1 MIILFQQK
9 IMISLN
15 LQRLTSLLAKI
26 AIPFLILLISSC
38 SKNEVINVEY
48 KINEYHDNGFYATFS
63 VNNNSNINLDSPW
76 SLHWNQQSSII
87 DESSIKDNVKYEY
100 VAGQSY
106 NILSFGKD
114 FNLKSNESTSIDF
127 NQFGTVRRIS
137 DLPVGG
143 FIVSNNEI
151 IDVEFNYNWKNAV
164 GIEQL
169 DAPSSKDRYELY
181 APGNVIDKSELE
193 IIIPT
198 PSEITLLDGESSL
211 KSEYRFFVAESLNLD
226 IDTVNSLFSENFN
239 IDLNNSSNYDIS
251 VQYTDNLLEES
262 YKLLIDENKIIIEAS
277 DKAGALYG
285 LQSLKQL
292 MLASSLENKKLKH
305 ISISDSPRFSYRG
318 MLLDI
323 SRNFYG
329 PDKIKQILDYLSFF
343 KINHLDFRLTDDEG
357 WRLEIPGL
365 MELTDVGS
373 KRAYTEDEFES
384 LIPMYGS
391 GANTNSTGS
400 GYLSKNDFI
409 DILQYADNRNI
420 KIIPQISYPSHMRS
434 AIISMDVRYQKYM
447 ELDNKEEA
455 EKYLLSDP
463 DDESEYNSAQAF
475 DDNIACICRESFFTF
490 YEKVIDEIHLMYQEA
505 GLEMDKFGVGADE
518 LPFGAWQ
525 KSPICDKFMEE
536 NSIAGDYNA
545 LYEMMQTRVYN
556 KISSY
561 NATMT
566 GWDDILLELTERN
579 QSETQI
585 KDFFKGDDILLFVWK
600 NDWGQGR
607 QDMIYKYANLG
618 YKTVMSN
625 SSAFYFDMVD
635 DKDLDNVGLSWSGYA
650 DYKDMW
656 TVDVFDIFNDSYGVK
671 KNNISKEYIES
682 SEKLKSTNRDNII
695 GIQSQIWSETIRNEN
710 ILDYMFMPN
719 IIVFSQKA
727 WSKDSKWMSI
737 QDQTEREITLNY
749 EWNKF
754 TNSIG
759 QRVLPIVEN
768 IYGGLT
774 YDLPKPGG
782 IIKNDSLY
790 ANTAF
795 PGLNIKY
802 TLDGSLPN
810 IESMNYNNPVE
821 IDQDDVIYL
830 RLFDN
835 KGRGGYPIQVDK

>member
-1 MIILFQQK
+1 MIKRFFLF
-9 IMISLN
+9 IISFFVLSCN
-15 LQRLTSLLAKI
+15 TSSNEI
-26 AIPFLILLISSC
+26 
-38 SKNEVINVEY
+38 EVIY
-48 KINEYHDNGFYATFS
+48 KIKKINDSNFDVRLSFLNSSNVDFDS
-63 VNNNSNINLDSPW
+63 VW
-76 SLHWNQQSSII
+76 SFHWNQQSSIVNN
-87 DESSIKDNVKYEY
+87 ESIPDNIKYEY

-114 FNLKSNESTSIDF
+114 YDLKSNESINIDF
-127 NQFGTVRRIS
+127 NQFGGVKRIS

-143 FIVSNNEI
+143 FVVSNNEI
-151 IDVEFNYNWKNAV
+151 IDVKFTYDWKDAD
-164 GIEQL
+164 GIEKL
-169 DAPSSKDRYELY
+169 DAPSSIDRYNLY
-181 APGNVIDKSELE
+181 SPSSVLSKSELE
-193 IIIPT
+193 IITPS
-198 PSEITLLDGESSL
+198 PSEITILDGESSL
-211 KSEYRFFVAESLNLD
+211 KSMYEIFIDENLD
-226 IDTVNSLFSENFN
+226 LDINTVNSILSQNFN
-239 IDLNNSSNYDIS
+239 IEFNNYSDSVDSDII
-251 VQYTDNLLEES
+251 VQFSEKFLKES
-262 YKLLIDENKIIIEAS
+262 YELSINENKIQIKAS

-285 LQSLKQL
+285 IQSLKQL
-292 MLASSLENKKLKH
+292 MLSSKLDNTNLKH
-305 ISISDSPRFSYRG
+305 VFINDSPRFSYRG

-365 MELTDVGS
+365 DELTEVGS
-373 KRAYTEDEFES
+373 KRAYTKDEFES

-391 GANTNSTGS
+391 GPDTNSTGS
-400 GYLSKNDFI
+400 GYLSKVDFI

-420 KIIPQISYPSHMRS
+420 KIIPQISFPSHIRS
-434 AIISMDVRYQKYM
+434 AIISMDARYQKYM
-447 ELDNKEEA
+447 ELGNKDEA

-463 DDESEYNSAQAF
+463 DDKSEYYSAQGF
-475 DDNIACICRESFFTF
+475 DDNIACICRESAFTF
-490 YEKVIDEIHLMYQEA
+490 YEKVIDEIYLMYQEA
-505 GLEMDKFGVGADE
+505 EVEMDKFGVAADE
-518 LPFGAWQ
+518 LPYGAWQ
-525 KSPICDKFMEE
+525 KSPICNKFMED
-536 NSIAGDYNA
+536 NSIVGDYNA

-556 KISSY
+556 KILSY

-566 GWDDILLELTERN
+566 GWDDILLKLTEKN

-600 NDWGQGR
+600 NDWGGGR
-607 QDMIYKYANLG
+607 QDMIYKFANLG

-695 GIQSQIWSETIRNEN
+695 GIQSQIWSETIRNED

-727 WSKDSKWMSI
+727 WSKDPKWISV
-737 QDQTEREITLNY
+737 QDKNEREITLDY

-754 TNSIG
+754 RNTIG
-759 QRVLPIVEN
+759 QRLLPMIEN
-768 IYGGLT
+768 IYGGLS

-790 ANTAF
+790 ANSAF
-795 PGLNIKY
+795 PGLSIKY

-810 IESMNYNNPVE
+810 SESMNYKNPVKLN
-821 IDQDDVIYL
+821 QDDIVNL

-835 KGRGGYPIQVDK
+835 KGRGGYTIQVDK

>member
-1 MIILFQQK
+1 MRIY
-9 IMISLN
+9 N
-15 LQRLTSLLAKI
+15 Y
-26 AIPFLILLISSC
+26 ILLSLSFFILSC
-38 SKNEVINVEY
+38 DSKPEVIEVVYEVNEMKDSGLDVTFTIKNLT
-48 KINEYHDNGFYATFS
+48 KINF
-63 VNNNSNINLDSPW
+63 NSIW
-76 SLHWNQQSSII
+76 SLHWNQQSSKVNN
-87 DESSIKDNVKYEY
+87 ESIPENIKYEY

-106 NILSFGKD
+106 NILSFGKNYD
-114 FNLKSNESTSIDF
+114 LKSNDSISIDF
-127 NQFGTVRRIS
+127 NQSGIVSRIS

-151 IDVEFNYNWKNAV
+151 IDVKFTYNWKNAD
-164 GIEQL
+164 GIDKL
-169 DAPSSKDRYELY
+169 DAPTSKDRYDLY

-198 PSEITLLDGESSL
+198 PSEITILDGESSL
-211 KSEYRFFVAESLNLD
+211 KSEYKVFVDESLNLD
-226 IDTVNSLFSENFN
+226 INTVKSLFAENFN
-239 IDLNNSSNYDIS
+239 IDIKNSKDFDIS
-251 VQYTDNLLEES
+251 VQYIDNLLEES
-262 YKLLIDENKIIIEAS
+262 YKLSIDENKISIEAS
-277 DKAGALYG
+277 GRAGALYG

-292 MLASSLENKKLKH
+292 FLASSLENNMLKH
-305 ISISDSPRFSYRG
+305 MNINDSPRFSYRG

-365 MELTDVGS
+365 EELTEVGS
-373 KRAYTEDEFES
+373 KRAYTKDEFES

-391 GANTNSTGS
+391 GPDIISTGS
-400 GYLSKNDFI
+400 GYLSRVDFI
-409 DILQYADNRNI
+409 EILQYADHRNI

-447 ELDNKEEA
+447 ELGNQEEA

-463 DDESEYNSAQAF
+463 DDESEYYSAQGF
-475 DDNIACICRESFFTF
+475 DDNIACICRESAFTF
-490 YEKVIDEIHLMYQEA
+490 YEKVIDEIYLMYQEA
-505 GLEMDKFGVGADE
+505 GVELNKFGIAADE
-518 LPFGAWQ
+518 LPYGAWQ
-525 KSPICDKFMEE
+525 KSPICDQYMEE

-545 LYEMMQTRVYN
+545 LYEKMQRRVYD
-556 KISSY
+556 KLSSY

-566 GWDDILLELTERN
+566 GWDDILLKLTEKN

-656 TVDVFDIFNDSYGVK
+656 TVDVFDIFNDSYGVE

-682 SEKLKSTNRDNII
+682 SEKLNPNNIDNII
-695 GIQSQIWSETIRNEN
+695 GIQSQIWSETIRNED

-727 WSKDSKWMSI
+727 WSQDPEWMKIS
-737 QDQTEREITLNY
+737 DKTKREYTLDY

-754 TNSIG
+754 TNTIG
-759 QRVLPIVEN
+759 QRVLPIIDN
-768 IYGGLT
+768 IYGGLS

-790 ANTAF
+790 ANSVF

-802 TLDGSLPN
+802 TLDGSLPG
-810 IESMNYNNPVE
+810 IESMNYNNPVKLNQAD
-821 IDQDDVIYL
+821 IVNL

-835 KGRGGYPIQVDK
+835 MGRGGYPIQVDK

>member
-1 MIILFQQK
+1 MIIRFFLF
-9 IMISLN
+9 IISLFVLSCN
-15 LQRLTSLLAKI
+15 TQSREIDAIYEIKKMNESNFEVSLS
-26 AIPFLILLISSC
+26 ILNSTNIDL
-38 SKNEVINVEY
+38 N
-48 KINEYHDNGFYATFS
+48 S
-63 VNNNSNINLDSPW
+63 VW
-76 SLHWNQQSSII
+76 SFHWNQQSSIV
-87 DESSIKDNVKYEY
+87 DSESIPDNIKYEY

-114 FNLKSNESTSIDF
+114 YDLKSNESVNIDF
-127 NQFGTVRRIS
+127 NQFGDVKRIS

-151 IDVEFNYNWKNAV
+151 IDVKFTYDWKDAA
-164 GIEQL
+164 GIEKL
-169 DAPSSKDRYELY
+169 DAPSSKDRYDLY
-181 APGNVIDKSELE
+181 SPSSILNQSKLE
-193 IIIPT
+193 IITPT
-198 PSEITLLDGESSL
+198 PSEITILDGESSL
-211 KSEYRFFVAESLNLD
+211 KSLYEISVDEYLDLDINTVESLFDEHFDTEFNNYSNSTDSD
-226 IDTVNSLFSENFN
+226 IL
-239 IDLNNSSNYDIS
+239 
-251 VQYTDNLLEES
+251 VQYSDNFLEES
-262 YKLLIDENKIIIEAS
+262 YELSINENKILIKAS
-277 DKAGALYG
+277 DRAGALYG
-285 LQSLKQL
+285 LQSLKQI
-292 MLASSLENKKLKH
+292 MLVSKFEKTLLKH
-305 ISISDSPRFSYRG
+305 ILINDSPRFSYRG

-365 MELTDVGS
+365 EELTEVGS
-373 KRAYTEDEFES
+373 KRAYTKDEFES

-391 GANTNSTGS
+391 GPDTNSTGS
-400 GYLSKNDFI
+400 GYLSKLDFI
-409 DILQYADNRNI
+409 EILKYADNRNI
-420 KIIPQISYPSHMRS
+420 KIIPQISYPTHLRS

-447 ELDNKEEA
+447 ELGNRQEA

-463 DDESEYNSAQAF
+463 NDKSEYYSAQGF
-475 DDNIACICRESFFTF
+475 NDNIACICRESAFTF
-490 YEKVIDEIHLMYQEA
+490 YEKVIDEIYLMYQEA
-505 GLEMDKFGVGADE
+505 GVKLDKFGIAADE
-518 LPFGAWQ
+518 LPYGAWQ
-525 KSPICDKFMEE
+525 KSPICDKFMED
-536 NSIAGDYNA
+536 NSIVGDYNA
-545 LYEMMQTRVYN
+545 LYEMMQSRVYN
-556 KISSY
+556 KLSSY
-561 NATMT
+561 GATMT
-566 GWDDILLELTERN
+566 GWDDILLKLTDKN

-585 KDFFKGDDILLFVWK
+585 KDFFKGDDILLFVW
-600 NDWGQGR
+600 NSDWGQGR

-671 KNNISKEYIES
+671 KNNISKDYIES
-682 SEKLKSTNRDNII
+682 SEKIKYSNRDNII
-695 GIQSQIWSETIRNEN
+695 GIQSQIWSETIRNED

-727 WSKDSKWMSI
+727 WSKDPKWMSI
-737 QDQTEREITLNY
+737 QDQSEREITLDD

-754 TNSIG
+754 TNTIG
-759 QRVLPIVEN
+759 QRVLPMVDN
-768 IYGGLT
+768 IYGGLS

-790 ANTAF
+790 ANSAF

-810 IESMNYNNPVE
+810 FESMSYTNPVK
-821 IDQDDVIYL
+821 INKDDIVNL

-835 KGRGGYPIQVDK
+835 KGRGGYSIQVDK

>member
-1 MIILFQQK
+1 MYEIFID
-9 IMISLN
+9 
-15 LQRLTSLLAKI
+15 
-26 AIPFLILLISSC
+26 
-38 SKNEVINVEY
+38 E
-48 KINEYHDNGFYATFS
+48 
-63 VNNNSNINLDSPW
+63 NLD
-76 SLHWNQQSSII
+76 
-87 DESSIKDNVKYEY
+87 
-100 VAGQSY
+100 
-106 NILSFGKD
+106 
-114 FNLKSNESTSIDF
+114 
-127 NQFGTVRRIS
+127 
-137 DLPVGG
+137 
-143 FIVSNNEI
+143 
-151 IDVEFNYNWKNAV
+151 
-164 GIEQL
+164 
-169 DAPSSKDRYELY
+169 
-181 APGNVIDKSELE
+181 
-193 IIIPT
+193 
-198 PSEITLLDGESSL
+198 
-211 KSEYRFFVAESLNLD
+211 LD
-226 IDTVNSLFSENFN
+226 INTVNSILSQNFN
-239 IDLNNSSNYDIS
+239 IEFNNYSDSVDSDII
-251 VQYTDNLLEES
+251 VQFSEKFLKES
-262 YKLLIDENKIIIEAS
+262 YELSINENKIQIKAS

-285 LQSLKQL
+285 IQSLKQL
-292 MLASSLENKKLKH
+292 MLSSKLDNTKLKH
-305 ISISDSPRFSYRG
+305 VFINDSPRFSYRG

-365 MELTDVGS
+365 EELTEVGS
-373 KRAYTEDEFES
+373 KRAYTKDEFES

-391 GANTNSTGS
+391 GPDTNSTGS
-400 GYLSKNDFI
+400 GYLSKVDFI

-420 KIIPQISYPSHMRS
+420 KIIPQISFPSHIRS
-434 AIISMDVRYQKYM
+434 AIISMDARYQKYM
-447 ELDNKEEA
+447 ELGNKDEA

-463 DDESEYNSAQAF
+463 DDKSEYYSAQGF
-475 DDNIACICRESFFTF
+475 DDNIACICRESAFTF
-490 YEKVIDEIHLMYQEA
+490 YEKVIDEIYLMYQEA
-505 GLEMDKFGVGADE
+505 GVEMDKFGVAADE
-518 LPFGAWQ
+518 LPYGAWQ
-525 KSPICDKFMEE
+525 KSPICNKFMED
-536 NSIAGDYNA
+536 NSIVGDYNA

-556 KISSY
+556 KILSY

-566 GWDDILLELTERN
+566 GWDDILLKLTEKN

-600 NDWGQGR
+600 NDWGGGR
-607 QDMIYKYANLG
+607 QDMIYKFANLG

-695 GIQSQIWSETIRNEN
+695 GIQSQIWSETIRNED

-727 WSKDSKWMSI
+727 WSKDPKWISV
-737 QDQTEREITLNY
+737 QDKNEREITLNH

-754 TNSIG
+754 RNTIG
-759 QRVLPIVEN
+759 QRVLPMIEN
-768 IYGGLT
+768 IYGGLS

-790 ANTAF
+790 ANSAF
-795 PGLNIKY
+795 PGLSIKY

-810 IESMNYNNPVE
+810 SESMNYKNPVKLN
-821 IDQDDVIYL
+821 QDDIVNL

-835 KGRGGYPIQVDK
+835 KGRGGYTIQVDK

>member
-1 MIILFQQK
+1 MNDWNFDVSLSILN
-9 IMISLN
+9 S
-15 LQRLTSLLAKI
+15 T
-26 AIPFLILLISSC
+26 
-38 SKNEVINVEY
+38 NV
-48 KINEYHDNGFYATFS
+48 DFDS
-63 VNNNSNINLDSPW
+63 VW
-76 SLHWNQQSSII
+76 SLHWNQQSSIVNN
-87 DESSIKDNVKYEY
+87 ESIPDNIKYEY

-106 NILSFGKD
+106 NILSFGKNYD
-114 FNLKSNESTSIDF
+114 LKSNDSISIDF
-127 NQFGTVRRIS
+127 NQSGIVRRIS

-151 IDVEFNYNWKNAV
+151 IDVKFTYNWKNAD
-164 GIEQL
+164 GIEKL
-169 DAPSSKDRYELY
+169 DAPSSKDRYDLY
-181 APGNVIDKSELE
+181 APGNVLDKSELE

-211 KSEYRFFVAESLNLD
+211 KSEYKVFVEESLNLD
-226 IDTVNSLFSENFN
+226 INTVKSLFVENFN
-239 IDLNNSSNYDIS
+239 LDIKNSTDYDIS
-251 VQYTDNLLEES
+251 VQYIDNLLEES
-262 YKLLIDENKIIIEAS
+262 YKLSIDENKISIEAS
-277 DKAGALYG
+277 DRAGALYG

-292 MLASSLENKKLKH
+292 FIASSLENNMLKH
-305 ISISDSPRFSYRG
+305 MNISDSPRFSYRG

-365 MELTDVGS
+365 EELTEVGS
-373 KRAYTEDEFES
+373 KRAYTKDEFES

-391 GANTNSTGS
+391 GPDINSTGS
-400 GYLSKNDFI
+400 GYLSRVDFI
-409 DILQYADNRNI
+409 EILQYADHRNI

-447 ELDNKEEA
+447 ELGNQEEA

-463 DDESEYNSAQAF
+463 DDESEYYSAQGF
-475 DDNIACICRESFFTF
+475 DDNIACICRESAFTF
-490 YEKVIDEIHLMYQEA
+490 YEKVIDEIYLMYQEA
-505 GLEMDKFGVGADE
+505 GVELNKFGIGADE
-518 LPFGAWQ
+518 LPYGAWQ
-525 KSPICDKFMEE
+525 KSPICDQFMEE
-536 NSIAGDYNA
+536 KSIAGDYNA
-545 LYEMMQTRVYN
+545 LYEIMQRRVYD
-556 KISSY
+556 KLLSY

-566 GWDDILLELTERN
+566 GWDDILLKLTEKN
-579 QSETQI
+579 QAETKI
-585 KDFFKGDDILLFVWK
+585 KDFFKGDDVLLFVWK

-656 TVDVFDIFNDSYGVK
+656 TVDVFDIFNDSYGVE

-682 SEKLKSTNRDNII
+682 YEKLNPSNRDNII
-695 GIQSQIWSETIRNEN
+695 GIQSQIWSETIRNED

-727 WSKDSKWMSI
+727 WSQDPEWMKIS
-737 QDQTEREITLNY
+737 DKTKREFTLDY

-754 TNSIG
+754 TNTIG
-759 QRVLPIVEN
+759 QRVLPIIDN
-768 IYGGLT
+768 IYGGLS

-790 ANTAF
+790 ANSVF

-802 TLDGSLPN
+802 TLDGSLPD
-810 IESMNYNNPVE
+810 IESMNYNNPVKLN
-821 IDQDDVIYL
+821 QDDIVNL

>member
-1 MIILFQQK
+1 MFHRFLFF
-9 IMISLN
+9 IASLFV
-15 LQRLTSLLAKI
+15 L
-26 AIPFLILLISSC
+26 SC
-38 SKNEVINVEY
+38 STHSKEIEVVYEIKKMNDWNFDVSLSILNSTNV
-48 KINEYHDNGFYATFS
+48 DFDS
-63 VNNNSNINLDSPW
+63 VW
-76 SLHWNQQSSII
+76 SLHWNQQSSIVNN
-87 DESSIKDNVKYEY
+87 ESIPENIKYEY

-106 NILSFGKD
+106 NILSFGKNYD
-114 FNLKSNESTSIDF
+114 LKSNESISIDF
-127 NQFGTVRRIS
+127 NQSGIVKRIS

-151 IDVEFNYNWKNAV
+151 IDVKFTYNWKNAD
-164 GIEQL
+164 GIEKL
-169 DAPSSKDRYELY
+169 DAPTSKDRYDLY
-181 APGNVIDKSELE
+181 APGNVLDKSELE

-211 KSEYRFFVAESLNLD
+211 KSEYKVFVDESLNLD
-226 IDTVNSLFSENFN
+226 INTVKSLFAENFN
-239 IDLNNSSNYDIS
+239 VDIINSKDYDIS
-251 VQYTDNLLEES
+251 VQYIDNLLEES
-262 YKLLIDENKIIIEAS
+262 YKLSIDENKISIEAS
-277 DKAGALYG
+277 DRAGALYG

-292 MLASSLENKKLKH
+292 FLASSLESNMLKH
-305 ISISDSPRFSYRG
+305 MNISDSPRFSYRG

-365 MELTDVGS
+365 EELTEVGS
-373 KRAYTEDEFES
+373 KRAYTKDEFES

-391 GANTNSTGS
+391 GPDVNSTGS
-400 GYLSKNDFI
+400 GYLSRVDFI
-409 DILQYADNRNI
+409 EILQYADHRNI

-447 ELDNKEEA
+447 ELGDQAEA

-463 DDESEYNSAQAF
+463 DDESEYYSAQGF
-475 DDNIACICRESFFTF
+475 DDNIACICRESAFTF
-490 YEKVIDEIHLMYQEA
+490 YEKVIDEIYLMYKEA
-505 GLEMDKFGVGADE
+505 GIELNKFGVAADE
-518 LPFGAWQ
+518 LPYGAWQ
-525 KSPICDKFMEE
+525 KSPICDQFMEE

-545 LYEMMQTRVYN
+545 LYEIMQRRVYD
-556 KISSY
+556 KLSSY

-566 GWDDILLELTERN
+566 GWDDILLKLTEKN
-579 QSETQI
+579 QSETKI
-585 KDFFKGDDILLFVWK
+585 KDFLKGDDILLFVWK

-656 TVDVFDIFNDSYGVK
+656 TVDVFDIFNDSYGVE

-682 SEKLKSTNRDNII
+682 SEKLNPSNRDNII
-695 GIQSQIWSETIRNEN
+695 GIQSQIWSETIRNED

-727 WSKDSKWMSI
+727 WSQDHDWMKIS
-737 QDQTEREITLNY
+737 DKTKREFTLEY

-754 TNSIG
+754 TNTIG
-759 QRVLPIVEN
+759 QRVLPIIDN
-768 IYGGLT
+768 IYGGLS

-790 ANTAF
+790 ANSVF

-802 TLDGSLPN
+802 TLDGSLPD
-810 IESMNYNNPVE
+810 IESMNYNNPVKLNK
-821 IDQDDVIYL
+821 DDVVNL
-830 RLFDN
+830 RLFDD

>member
-1 MIILFQQK
+1 MFHRFFLLTASLFV
-9 IMISLN
+9 L
-15 LQRLTSLLAKI
+15 
-26 AIPFLILLISSC
+26 SC
-38 SKNEVINVEY
+38 STQSKEIEVVYEIKKMNDWNFDVSLSILNSTNV
-48 KINEYHDNGFYATFS
+48 DFDS
-63 VNNNSNINLDSPW
+63 VW
-76 SLHWNQQSSII
+76 SLHWNQQSSIVNN
-87 DESSIKDNVKYEY
+87 ESIPENLKYEY

-106 NILSFGKD
+106 NILSFGKNYD
-114 FNLKSNESTSIDF
+114 LKSNDSISIDF
-127 NQFGTVRRIS
+127 NQSGIVKRIS

-151 IDVEFNYNWKNAV
+151 IDVKFTYNWKNAD
-164 GIEQL
+164 GIDKL
-169 DAPSSKDRYELY
+169 DAPNSKDRYDLY
-181 APGNVIDKSELE
+181 APGYVIDKSELE

-198 PSEITLLDGESSL
+198 PSEITILDGESSL
-211 KSEYRFFVAESLNLD
+211 KSEYKVFVDESLNLD
-226 IDTVNSLFSENFN
+226 INTVKSLFTENFN
-239 IDLNNSSNYDIS
+239 VDIKDSTDHDIS
-251 VQYTDNLLEES
+251 VQYIDNLLEES
-262 YKLLIDENKIIIEAS
+262 YKLSIDENKISIEAS
-277 DKAGALYG
+277 DRAGALYG

-292 MLASSLENKKLKH
+292 FLASSLENKMLKH
-305 ISISDSPRFSYRG
+305 MNISDSPRFSYRG

-365 MELTDVGS
+365 EELTEVGS
-373 KRAYTEDEFES
+373 KRAYTKDEFES

-391 GANTNSTGS
+391 GPDINSTGS
-400 GYLSKNDFI
+400 GYLSRVDFI
-409 DILQYADNRNI
+409 EILQYADHRNI
-420 KIIPQISYPSHMRS
+420 KVIPQISYPSHMRS

-447 ELDNKEEA
+447 ELGNQQEA

-463 DDESEYNSAQAF
+463 DDESEYYSAQGF
-475 DDNIACICRESFFTF
+475 DDNIACICRESAFTF
-490 YEKVIDEIHLMYQEA
+490 YEKVIDEIYLMYQEA
-505 GLEMDKFGVGADE
+505 GVELNKFGIAADE
-518 LPFGAWQ
+518 LPYGAWQ
-525 KSPICDKFMEE
+525 KSPICDQYMEE

-545 LYEMMQTRVYN
+545 LYEIMQRRVYD
-556 KISSY
+556 KLSSY

-566 GWDDILLELTERN
+566 GWDDILLKLTEKN

-585 KDFFKGDDILLFVWK
+585 KDFFQGDDILLFVWK

-656 TVDVFDIFNDSYGVK
+656 TVDVFDIFNDSYGVE

-682 SEKLKSTNRDNII
+682 SEKLNPSNRDNII
-695 GIQSQIWSETIRNEN
+695 GIQSQIWSETIRNED

-727 WSKDSKWMSI
+727 WSQDPEWMKIS
-737 QDQTEREITLNY
+737 DKTKREFTLDY

-754 TNSIG
+754 TNTIG
-759 QRVLPIVEN
+759 QRVLPIIDN
-768 IYGGLT
+768 IYGGLS

-790 ANTAF
+790 ANSVF

-802 TLDGSLPN
+802 TLDGSLPD
-810 IESMNYNNPVE
+810 IESMNYNNPVKLNQAD
-821 IDQDDVIYL
+821 IVNL

-835 KGRGGYPIQVDK
+835 TGRGGYPIQVDK

>member
-1 MIILFQQK
+1 MFQRLFVSMAFLFMLSCTTESK
-9 IMISLN
+9 EIEVVYEIKKMNDGNFDVSLSILN
-15 LQRLTSLLAKI
+15 LT
-26 AIPFLILLISSC
+26 
-38 SKNEVINVEY
+38 NV
-48 KINEYHDNGFYATFS
+48 DFDS
-63 VNNNSNINLDSPW
+63 VW
-76 SLHWNQQSSII
+76 SLHWNQQSSIVNN
-87 DESSIKDNVKYEY
+87 ESIPENIKYKY

-114 FNLKSNESTSIDF
+114 YHLNSNGSISIDF
-127 NQFGTVRRIS
+127 NQLGIVSRIS

-143 FIVSNNEI
+143 FIVTNNHI
-151 IDVEFNYNWKNAV
+151 IDVKFTYNWKNAV
-164 GIEQL
+164 GIEKL
-169 DAPSSKDRYELY
+169 DAPTSKDRYELY
-181 APGNVIDKSELE
+181 APGNVLDKSELE
-193 IIIPT
+193 LIIPT
-198 PSEITLLDGESSL
+198 PSKLTLLDGESSL
-211 KSEYRFFVAESLNLD
+211 KSEYKVFVDESLNLD
-226 IDTVNSLFSENFN
+226 INTVKSLFAENFN
-239 IDLNNSSNYDIS
+239 MVLNNSTNYDIS
-251 VQYTDNLLEES
+251 VQYIDNLIEES
-262 YKLLIDENKIIIEAS
+262 YKLFIDQNKISIEAS
-277 DKAGALYG
+277 DRAGALYG
-285 LQSLKQL
+285 LQSLKQIF
-292 MLASSLENKKLKH
+292 LASKLENNTLKH
-305 ISISDSPRFSYRG
+305 IYISDAPRFSYRG

-365 MELTDVGS
+365 EELTEVGS
-373 KRAYTEDEFES
+373 KRAYTKDEFES

-391 GANTNSTGS
+391 GPDINSTGS
-400 GYLSKNDFI
+400 GYLSRVDFI
-409 DILQYADNRNI
+409 EILQYADLRNI

-447 ELDNKEEA
+447 ELGNQEEA

-463 DDESEYNSAQAF
+463 DDESQYYSAQGF
-475 DDNIACICRESFFTF
+475 DDNVACICRESAFTF
-490 YEKVIDEIHLMYQEA
+490 YEKVIDEIYLMYQEA
-505 GLEMDKFGVGADE
+505 GVELNKFGVAADE
-518 LPFGAWQ
+518 LPYGAWQ
-525 KSPICDKFMEE
+525 KSPICDQFMEE
-536 NSIAGDYNA
+536 NLIAGDYNA
-545 LYEMMQTRVYN
+545 LYEIMQRRVYD
-556 KISSY
+556 KLSSY

-566 GWDDILLELTERN
+566 GWDDILLKLTEKN

-656 TVDVFDIFNDSYGVK
+656 TVDVFDIFNNTYGVE

-682 SEKLKSTNRDNII
+682 SEKLNPSNRDNII
-695 GIQSQIWSETIRNEN
+695 GIQSQIWSETIRNED

-727 WSKDSKWMSI
+727 WSKVPKWMKTS
-737 QDQTEREITLNY
+737 DKSKRELTLDY

-754 TNSIG
+754 TNTIG
-759 QRVLPIVEN
+759 QRVLPIIDN
-768 IYGGLT
+768 IYGGLS

-790 ANTAF
+790 ANSAF

-802 TLDGSLPN
+802 TLDGSLPDN
-810 IESMNYNNPVE
+810 ESMNYKSPVKLN
-821 IDQDDVIYL
+821 QDDIVNL

>member
-1 MIILFQQK
+1 MFHRFLFF
-9 IMISLN
+9 IASLFV
-15 LQRLTSLLAKI
+15 L
-26 AIPFLILLISSC
+26 SC
-38 SKNEVINVEY
+38 STHSKEIEVVYEIKKMNDWNFDVSLS
-48 KINEYHDNGFYATFS
+48 ILNSTNFDFDS
-63 VNNNSNINLDSPW
+63 VW
-76 SLHWNQQSSII
+76 SFHWNQQSSIVNN
-87 DESSIKDNVKYEY
+87 ESIPENIKYEY

-106 NILSFGKD
+106 NILSFGKNYD
-114 FNLKSNESTSIDF
+114 LKSNESISIDF
-127 NQFGTVRRIS
+127 NQSGIVKRIS

-151 IDVEFNYNWKNAV
+151 IDVKFTYNWKNAD
-164 GIEQL
+164 GIEKL
-169 DAPSSKDRYELY
+169 DAPTSKDRYDLY
-181 APGNVIDKSELE
+181 APGNVLDKSELE

-211 KSEYRFFVAESLNLD
+211 KSEYKVFVDESLNLD
-226 IDTVNSLFSENFN
+226 INTVKSLFAENFN
-239 IDLNNSSNYDIS
+239 VDIINSKDYDIS
-251 VQYTDNLLEES
+251 VQYIDNLLEES
-262 YKLLIDENKIIIEAS
+262 YKLSIDENKILIEAS
-277 DKAGALYG
+277 DRAGALYG

-292 MLASSLENKKLKH
+292 FLASSLESNILKH
-305 ISISDSPRFSYRG
+305 MNISDSPRFSYRG

-365 MELTDVGS
+365 EELTEVGS
-373 KRAYTEDEFES
+373 KRAYTKDEFES

-391 GANTNSTGS
+391 GPDVNSTGS
-400 GYLSKNDFI
+400 GYLSRVDFI
-409 DILQYADNRNI
+409 EILQYADHRNI

-447 ELDNKEEA
+447 ELGNQEEA

-463 DDESEYNSAQAF
+463 DDESEYYSAQGF
-475 DDNIACICRESFFTF
+475 DDNIACICRESAFTF
-490 YEKVIDEIHLMYQEA
+490 YEKVIDEIYLMYKEA
-505 GLEMDKFGVGADE
+505 GIELNKFGVAADE
-518 LPFGAWQ
+518 LPYGAWQ
-525 KSPICDKFMEE
+525 KSPICDQFMEE

-545 LYEMMQTRVYN
+545 LYEIMQRRVYD
-556 KISSY
+556 KLSSY

-566 GWDDILLELTERN
+566 GWDDILLKLTEKN
-579 QSETQI
+579 QSETKI

-656 TVDVFDIFNDSYGVK
+656 TVDVFDIFNDSYGVE

-682 SEKLKSTNRDNII
+682 SEKLNPSNRDNII
-695 GIQSQIWSETIRNEN
+695 GIQSQIWSETIRNED

-727 WSKDSKWMSI
+727 WSQDHDWMKIS
-737 QDQTEREITLNY
+737 DKTKREFTLEY

-754 TNSIG
+754 TNTIG
-759 QRVLPIVEN
+759 QRVLPIIDN
-768 IYGGLT
+768 IYGGLS

-790 ANTAF
+790 ANSVF

-802 TLDGSLPN
+802 TLDGSLPD
-810 IESMNYNNPVE
+810 IESMNYNNPVKLNK
-821 IDQDDVIYL
+821 DDVVNL
-830 RLFDN
+830 RLFDD

>member
-1 MIILFQQK
+1 MYHRFSLCTAFLFALSCNTQSREVEVIYEIKK
-9 IMISLN
+9 INDWNYDVSLSILN
-15 LQRLTSLLAKI
+15 LTKVD
-26 AIPFLILLISSC
+26 F
-38 SKNEVINVEY
+38 
-48 KINEYHDNGFYATFS
+48 DS
-63 VNNNSNINLDSPW
+63 VW
-76 SLHWNQQSSII
+76 SLHWNQQSSIVNN
-87 DESSIKDNVKYEY
+87 ESVPDNIKYEY

-114 FNLKSNESTSIDF
+114 YDLKSNDSISVDF
-127 NQFGTVRRIS
+127 NQSGIVRRIS

-151 IDVEFNYNWKNAV
+151 IDIKFTYNWKNAD
-164 GIEQL
+164 GIEKL
-169 DAPSSKDRYELY
+169 DAPSSRDRYDLY
-181 APGNVIDKSELE
+181 APANVLDKSELE
-193 IIIPT
+193 IIIPV
-198 PSEITLLDGESSL
+198 PSEITLLEGESSL
-211 KSEYRFFVAESLNLD
+211 KSEYKVYLDESLDLD
-226 IDTVNSLFSENFN
+226 INTVKSLFVENFD
-239 IDLNNSSNYDIS
+239 IDLNNSKDYDIS
-251 VQYTDNLLEES
+251 VQFIDNLLEES
-262 YKLLIDENKIIIEAS
+262 YRLSIDENKILIEAS
-277 DKAGALYG
+277 DRAGALYG

-292 MLASSLENKKLKH
+292 FLASSLENNVLKH
-305 ISISDSPRFSYRG
+305 MHIIDSPRFSYRG

-365 MELTDVGS
+365 EELTEVGS
-373 KRAYTEDEFES
+373 KRAYTKDEFES

-391 GANTNSTGS
+391 GPDINSTGS
-400 GYLSKNDFI
+400 GYLSKIDFI
-409 DILQYADNRNI
+409 DILQYADHRNI

-447 ELDNKEEA
+447 ELGNQEEA

-463 DDESEYNSAQAF
+463 DDESEYYSAQGF
-475 DDNIACICRESFFTF
+475 DDNIACICRESAFTF
-490 YEKVIDEIHLMYQEA
+490 YEKVIDEIYIMYQEA
-505 GLEMDKFGVGADE
+505 GVELNKFSVAADE
-518 LPFGAWQ
+518 LPYGAWQ
-525 KSPICDKFMEE
+525 RSPICDQFMEE

-545 LYEMMQTRVYN
+545 LYEIMQRRVYN
-556 KISSY
+556 KLSSY

-566 GWDDILLELTERN
+566 GWDDILLRLTEKN

-625 SSAFYFDMVD
+625 SSAFYFDIVD

-656 TVDVFDIFNDSYGVK
+656 TVDVFDIFNDSYGVE

-682 SEKLKSTNRDNII
+682 SEKLNPSNRDNII
-695 GIQSQIWSETIRNEN
+695 GIQSQIWSETIRNED

-727 WSKDSKWMSI
+727 WSKDPEWMKISDKSK
-737 QDQTEREITLNY
+737 RESTLDY

-754 TNSIG
+754 TNTIG
-759 QRVLPIVEN
+759 QRVLPIIDN
-768 IYGGLT
+768 IYGGLS

-790 ANTAF
+790 ANSAF

-802 TLDGSLPN
+802 TLDGSLPD
-810 IESMNYNNPVE
+810 IESMNYNSPVKLN
-821 IDQDDVIYL
+821 QDDIVNL

-835 KGRGGYPIQVDK
+835 RGRGGYTIQVNK

>member
-1 MIILFQQK
+1 MIIRFFLF
-9 IMISLN
+9 IISLFVLSCN
-15 LQRLTSLLAKI
+15 TQSREIDAIYEIKKMNESNFEVSLS
-26 AIPFLILLISSC
+26 ILNSTNIDL
-38 SKNEVINVEY
+38 N
-48 KINEYHDNGFYATFS
+48 S
-63 VNNNSNINLDSPW
+63 VW
-76 SLHWNQQSSII
+76 SFHWNQQSSIV
-87 DESSIKDNVKYEY
+87 DSESIPDNIKYEY

-114 FNLKSNESTSIDF
+114 YDLKSNESVNIDF
-127 NQFGTVRRIS
+127 NQFGDVKRIS

-151 IDVEFNYNWKNAV
+151 IDVKFTYDWKDAA
-164 GIEQL
+164 GIEKL
-169 DAPSSKDRYELY
+169 DAPSSKDRYDLY
-181 APGNVIDKSELE
+181 SPSSILNQSKLE
-193 IIIPT
+193 IITPT
-198 PSEITLLDGESSL
+198 PSEITILDGESSL
-211 KSEYRFFVAESLNLD
+211 KSLYEISVDEYLDLDINTVESLFDEHFDTEFNNYSNSTDSD
-226 IDTVNSLFSENFN
+226 IL
-239 IDLNNSSNYDIS
+239 
-251 VQYTDNLLEES
+251 VQYSDNFLEES
-262 YKLLIDENKIIIEAS
+262 YELSINENKILIKAS
-277 DKAGALYG
+277 DRAGALYG
-285 LQSLKQL
+285 LQSLKQI
-292 MLASSLENKKLKH
+292 MLASKFEKTLLKH
-305 ISISDSPRFSYRG
+305 ILINDSPRFSYRG

-365 MELTDVGS
+365 EELTEVGS
-373 KRAYTEDEFES
+373 KRAYTKDEFES

-391 GANTNSTGS
+391 GPDTNSTGS
-400 GYLSKNDFI
+400 GYLSKLDFI
-409 DILQYADNRNI
+409 KILKYADNRNI
-420 KIIPQISYPSHMRS
+420 KIIPQISYPTHLRS

-447 ELDNKEEA
+447 ELGNRQEA

-463 DDESEYNSAQAF
+463 NDKSEYYSAQGF
-475 DDNIACICRESFFTF
+475 NDNIACICRESAFTF
-490 YEKVIDEIHLMYQEA
+490 YEKVIDEIYLMYQEA
-505 GLEMDKFGVGADE
+505 GVKLDKFGIAADE
-518 LPFGAWQ
+518 LPYGAWQ
-525 KSPICDKFMEE
+525 KSPICDKFMED
-536 NSIAGDYNA
+536 NSIVGDYNA
-545 LYEMMQTRVYN
+545 LYEMMQSRVYN
-556 KISSY
+556 KLSSY
-561 NATMT
+561 GATMT
-566 GWDDILLELTERN
+566 GWDDILLKLTDKN

-585 KDFFKGDDILLFVWK
+585 KDFFKGDDILLFVW
-600 NDWGQGR
+600 NSDWGQGR

-671 KNNISKEYIES
+671 KNNISKDYIES
-682 SEKLKSTNRDNII
+682 SEKIKYSNRDNII
-695 GIQSQIWSETIRNEN
+695 GIQSQIWSETIRNED

-727 WSKDSKWMSI
+727 WSKDPKWMSI
-737 QDQTEREITLNY
+737 QDQSEREITLDD

-754 TNSIG
+754 TNTIG
-759 QRVLPIVEN
+759 QRVLPMVDN
-768 IYGGLT
+768 IYGGLS

-790 ANTAF
+790 ANSAF

-810 IESMNYNNPVE
+810 FESMSYKNPVK
-821 IDQDDVIYL
+821 INKDDIVNL

-835 KGRGGYPIQVDK
+835 KGRGGYSIQVDK

>member
-1 MIILFQQK
+1 MIIRFFLF
-9 IMISLN
+9 IISLFVLSCN
-15 LQRLTSLLAKI
+15 TQSREIDAIYEIKKMNESNFEVSLS
-26 AIPFLILLISSC
+26 ILNSTNIDL
-38 SKNEVINVEY
+38 N
-48 KINEYHDNGFYATFS
+48 S
-63 VNNNSNINLDSPW
+63 VW
-76 SLHWNQQSSII
+76 SFHWNQQSSIV
-87 DESSIKDNVKYEY
+87 DSESIPDNIKYEY

-114 FNLKSNESTSIDF
+114 YDLKSNESVNIDF
-127 NQFGTVRRIS
+127 NQFGDVKRIS

-151 IDVEFNYNWKNAV
+151 IDVKFTYDWKDAA
-164 GIEQL
+164 GIEKL
-169 DAPSSKDRYELY
+169 DAPSSKDRYDLY
-181 APGNVIDKSELE
+181 SPSSILNQSKLE
-193 IIIPT
+193 IITPT
-198 PSEITLLDGESSL
+198 PSEITILDGESSL
-211 KSEYRFFVAESLNLD
+211 KSLYEISVDEYLDLDINTVESLFDEHFDTEFNNYSNSTDSD
-226 IDTVNSLFSENFN
+226 IL
-239 IDLNNSSNYDIS
+239 
-251 VQYTDNLLEES
+251 VQYSDNFLEES
-262 YKLLIDENKIIIEAS
+262 YELSINENKILIKAS

-285 LQSLKQL
+285 LQSLKQI
-292 MLASSLENKKLKH
+292 MLVSKFEKTLLKH
-305 ISISDSPRFSYRG
+305 ILINDSPRFSYRG

-365 MELTDVGS
+365 EELTEVGS
-373 KRAYTEDEFES
+373 KRAYTKDEFES

-391 GANTNSTGS
+391 GPDTNSTGS
-400 GYLSKNDFI
+400 GYLSKLDFI
-409 DILQYADNRNI
+409 EILKYADNRNI
-420 KIIPQISYPSHMRS
+420 KIIPQISYPTHLRS

-447 ELDNKEEA
+447 ELGNRQEA

-463 DDESEYNSAQAF
+463 NDKSEYYSAQGF
-475 DDNIACICRESFFTF
+475 NDNIACICRESAFTF
-490 YEKVIDEIHLMYQEA
+490 YEKVIDEIYLMYQEA
-505 GLEMDKFGVGADE
+505 GVKLDKFGIAADE
-518 LPFGAWQ
+518 LPYGAWQ
-525 KSPICDKFMEE
+525 KSPICDKFMED
-536 NSIAGDYNA
+536 NSIVGDYNA
-545 LYEMMQTRVYN
+545 LYEMMQSRVYN
-556 KISSY
+556 KLSSY
-561 NATMT
+561 GATMT
-566 GWDDILLELTERN
+566 GWDDILLKLTDKN

-585 KDFFKGDDILLFVWK
+585 KDFFKGDDILLFVW
-600 NDWGQGR
+600 NSDWGGGR

-671 KNNISKEYIES
+671 KNNISKDYIES
-682 SEKLKSTNRDNII
+682 SEKIKYSNRDNII
-695 GIQSQIWSETIRNEN
+695 GIQSQIWSETIRNEE

-727 WSKDSKWMSI
+727 WSKDPKWMSI
-737 QDQTEREITLNY
+737 QDQSEREITLDD

-754 TNSIG
+754 TNTIG
-759 QRVLPIVEN
+759 QRVLPMVDN
-768 IYGGLT
+768 IYGGLS

-790 ANTAF
+790 ANSAF

-810 IESMNYNNPVE
+810 FESMSYTNPVK
-821 IDQDDVIYL
+821 INKDDIVNL

-835 KGRGGYPIQVDK
+835 KGRGGYSIQVDK

>member
-1 MIILFQQK
+1 MYEIFID
-9 IMISLN
+9 
-15 LQRLTSLLAKI
+15 
-26 AIPFLILLISSC
+26 
-38 SKNEVINVEY
+38 E
-48 KINEYHDNGFYATFS
+48 
-63 VNNNSNINLDSPW
+63 NLD
-76 SLHWNQQSSII
+76 
-87 DESSIKDNVKYEY
+87 
-100 VAGQSY
+100 
-106 NILSFGKD
+106 
-114 FNLKSNESTSIDF
+114 
-127 NQFGTVRRIS
+127 
-137 DLPVGG
+137 
-143 FIVSNNEI
+143 
-151 IDVEFNYNWKNAV
+151 
-164 GIEQL
+164 
-169 DAPSSKDRYELY
+169 
-181 APGNVIDKSELE
+181 
-193 IIIPT
+193 
-198 PSEITLLDGESSL
+198 
-211 KSEYRFFVAESLNLD
+211 LD
-226 IDTVNSLFSENFN
+226 INTVNSILSQNFN
-239 IDLNNSSNYDIS
+239 IEFNNYSDSVDSDII
-251 VQYTDNLLEES
+251 VQFSEKFLKES
-262 YKLLIDENKIIIEAS
+262 YELSINENKIQIKAS

-285 LQSLKQL
+285 IQSLKQL
-292 MLASSLENKKLKH
+292 MLSSKLDNTNLKH
-305 ISISDSPRFSYRG
+305 VFINDSPRFSYRG

-365 MELTDVGS
+365 EELTEVGS
-373 KRAYTEDEFES
+373 KRAYTKDEFES

-391 GANTNSTGS
+391 GPDTNSTGS
-400 GYLSKNDFI
+400 GYLSKGDFI
-409 DILQYADNRNI
+409 DILQYANNRNI
-420 KIIPQISYPSHMRS
+420 KIIPQISFPSHIRS

-447 ELDNKEEA
+447 ELGNKDEA

-463 DDESEYNSAQAF
+463 DDKSEYYSAQGF
-475 DDNIACICRESFFTF
+475 DDNIACICRESAFTF
-490 YEKVIDEIHLMYQEA
+490 YEKVIDEIYLMYQEA
-505 GLEMDKFGVGADE
+505 EVEMDKFGVAADE
-518 LPFGAWQ
+518 LPYGAWQ
-525 KSPICDKFMEE
+525 NSPICNKFMED
-536 NSIAGDYNA
+536 NSIVGDYNA

-556 KISSY
+556 KLLSY

-566 GWDDILLELTERN
+566 GWDDILLKLTEKN

-600 NDWGQGR
+600 NDWGGGR

-695 GIQSQIWSETIRNEN
+695 GIQSQIWSETIRNED

-727 WSKDSKWMSI
+727 WSKDPKWISV
-737 QDQTEREITLNY
+737 QDKNEREITLDY

-754 TNSIG
+754 RNTIG
-759 QRVLPIVEN
+759 QRVLPMIEN
-768 IYGGLT
+768 IYGGLS

-790 ANTAF
+790 ANSAF
-795 PGLNIKY
+795 PGLSIKY

-810 IESMNYNNPVE
+810 SESMNYKNPVKLN
-821 IDQDDVIYL
+821 QDDIVNL

-835 KGRGGYPIQVDK
+835 KGRGGYTIQVDK

>member
-1 MIILFQQK
+1 MRIY
-9 IMISLN
+9 N
-15 LQRLTSLLAKI
+15 Y
-26 AIPFLILLISSC
+26 ILLSLSFFILSC
-38 SKNEVINVEY
+38 DSKPEVIEVVYEVNEMKDSGLDVTFTIKNLT
-48 KINEYHDNGFYATFS
+48 KINF
-63 VNNNSNINLDSPW
+63 NSIW
-76 SLHWNQQSSII
+76 SLHWNQQSSKVNN
-87 DESSIKDNVKYEY
+87 ESIPENIKYEY

-106 NILSFGKD
+106 NILSFGKNYD
-114 FNLKSNESTSIDF
+114 LKSNDSISIDF
-127 NQFGTVRRIS
+127 NQSGIVSRIS

-151 IDVEFNYNWKNAV
+151 IDVKFTYNWKNAD
-164 GIEQL
+164 GIDKL
-169 DAPSSKDRYELY
+169 DAPTSKDRYDLY

-198 PSEITLLDGESSL
+198 PSEITILDGESSL
-211 KSEYRFFVAESLNLD
+211 KSEYKVFVDESLNLD
-226 IDTVNSLFSENFN
+226 INTVKSLFAENFN
-239 IDLNNSSNYDIS
+239 IDIKNSKDFDIS
-251 VQYTDNLLEES
+251 VQYIDNLLEES
-262 YKLLIDENKIIIEAS
+262 YKLSINENKISIEAS
-277 DKAGALYG
+277 GRAGALYG

-292 MLASSLENKKLKH
+292 FLASSLENNMLKH
-305 ISISDSPRFSYRG
+305 MNINDSPRFSYRG

-329 PDKIKQILDYLSFF
+329 PDKVKQILDYLSFF

-365 MELTDVGS
+365 EELTEVGS
-373 KRAYTEDEFES
+373 KRAYTKDEFES

-391 GANTNSTGS
+391 GPDINSTGS
-400 GYLSKNDFI
+400 GYLSRVDFI
-409 DILQYADNRNI
+409 EILQYADHRNI

-447 ELDNKEEA
+447 ELGNQEEA

-463 DDESEYNSAQAF
+463 DDESEYYSAQGF
-475 DDNIACICRESFFTF
+475 DDNIACICRESAFTF
-490 YEKVIDEIHLMYQEA
+490 YEKVIDEIYLMYQEA
-505 GLEMDKFGVGADE
+505 GVELNKFGIAADE
-518 LPFGAWQ
+518 LPYGAWQ
-525 KSPICDKFMEE
+525 KSPICDQYMEE

-545 LYEMMQTRVYN
+545 LYEKMQRRVYD
-556 KISSY
+556 KLSSY

-566 GWDDILLELTERN
+566 GWDDILLKLTEKN

-656 TVDVFDIFNDSYGVK
+656 TVDVFDIFNDSYGVE

-682 SEKLKSTNRDNII
+682 SEKLNPNNIDNII
-695 GIQSQIWSETIRNEN
+695 GIQSQIWSETIRNED

-727 WSKDSKWMSI
+727 WSQDPEWMKIS
-737 QDQTEREITLNY
+737 DKTKRENTLDY

-754 TNSIG
+754 TNTIG
-759 QRVLPIVEN
+759 QRVLPIIDN
-768 IYGGLT
+768 IYGGLS

-790 ANTAF
+790 ANSVF

-802 TLDGSLPN
+802 TLDGSLPG
-810 IESMNYNNPVE
+810 IESMNYNNPVKLNQAD
-821 IDQDDVIYL
+821 IVNL

-835 KGRGGYPIQVDK
+835 MGRGGYPIQVDK

>member
-1 MIILFQQK
+1 MNDWNFDVSISILN
-9 IMISLN
+9 S
-15 LQRLTSLLAKI
+15 T
-26 AIPFLILLISSC
+26 
-38 SKNEVINVEY
+38 NV
-48 KINEYHDNGFYATFS
+48 DFDS
-63 VNNNSNINLDSPW
+63 VW
-76 SLHWNQQSSII
+76 SLHWNQQSSIVNNA
-87 DESSIKDNVKYEY
+87 SIPENIKYEY

-114 FNLKSNESTSIDF
+114 YDLNSNDSISIDF
-127 NQFGTVRRIS
+127 NQSGIVRRIS

-151 IDVEFNYNWKNAV
+151 IDVKFTYNWKNAD
-164 GIEQL
+164 GIEKL
-169 DAPSSKDRYELY
+169 DAPSSEDRYDLY
-181 APGNVIDKSELE
+181 SPGNLLDKSELE

-198 PSEITLLDGESSL
+198 PSEIILLEGESSL
-211 KSEYRFFVAESLNLD
+211 KSEYKLFLDESLNLD
-226 IDTVNSLFSENFN
+226 INTVKSLFAEDFN
-239 IDLNNSSNYDIS
+239 IDLNNSTNYDIS
-251 VQYTDNLLEES
+251 VQYIDTLLDES
-262 YKLLIDENKIIIEAS
+262 YRLSIDENQILIQAS
-277 DKAGALYG
+277 DRAGALYG

-292 MLASSLENKKLKH
+292 FLSSSLENNMIKH
-305 ISISDSPRFSYRG
+305 MDISDSPRFSYRG

-365 MELTDVGS
+365 EELTEVGS
-373 KRAYTEDEFES
+373 KRAYTKDEFES

-391 GANTNSTGS
+391 GPDINSTGS
-400 GYLSKNDFI
+400 GYLSRVDFI
-409 DILQYADNRNI
+409 EILQYADHRNI

-447 ELDNKEEA
+447 ELGNQEEA

-463 DDESEYNSAQAF
+463 DDESEYYSAQGF
-475 DDNIACICRESFFTF
+475 DDNIACICRESAFTF
-490 YEKVIDEIHLMYQEA
+490 YEKVIDEIYLMYQEA
-505 GLEMDKFGVGADE
+505 GVELTKFGVAADE
-518 LPFGAWQ
+518 LPYGAWQ
-525 KSPICDKFMEE
+525 KSPICDQFMEE

-545 LYEMMQTRVYN
+545 LYEIMQRRVYD
-556 KISSY
+556 KLSSY

-566 GWDDILLELTERN
+566 GWDDILLKLTEKN

-656 TVDVFDIFNDSYGVK
+656 TVDVFDIFNDTYGVE

-682 SEKLKSTNRDNII
+682 SEKLNPSSRDNII
-695 GIQSQIWSETIRNEN
+695 GIQSQIWSETIRNED

-727 WSKDSKWMSI
+727 WSKDPNWMKIS
-737 QDQTEREITLNY
+737 DKSNRELTLDY

-754 TNSIG
+754 TNTIG
-759 QRVLPIVEN
+759 QRVLPIIDN
-768 IYGGLT
+768 IYGGLS

-782 IIKNDSLY
+782 IIINDSLY
-790 ANTAF
+790 ANSAF

-802 TLDGSLPN
+802 TLDGSLPDN
-810 IESMNYNNPVE
+810 ESMNYTNPVKLN
-821 IDQDDVIYL
+821 QDDIVNL